1 MDAVV
6 ASNNAKWVYESPI
19 NSDVEAKLRDGQV
32 IIDTAAGV
40 LGKDDPRPIQHDSLF
55 PLFSVTKGVTAG
67 MVHWLADKGKL
78 KLDENVAN
86 FWPEFGRNGKEQIK
100 VNHILNHTSGLHNAL
115 AGISEEDPTL
125 FCDFDECIKRIAMV
139 SPETKPGC
147 EQFYHYLSIGSLC
160 GGMIEHASGK
170 KFQDVLEEAFIR
182 PLNIEGE
189 LYIGIPPGVE
199 SRLATISLDTNK
211 ASRIGQHAERPERKR
226 SGTASIPVPSLLTL
240 NLISTFISLSNTL
253 SVRRAILPAFNLH
266 ASARA
271 LACYYAALVDEIIRI
286 QFYKMGILRIK
297 ATDGNVIGFRHSGLG
312 GSTGYC
318 DINNR
323 FAISVTLNLASSGAL
338 TGEIIRFICSELDLP
353 VPKDY
358 AESRDF
364 TGNPKIN

>member
-1 MDAVV
+1 MKDRHIVRDLYEDLELTGMICEHLKV
-6 ASNNAKWVYESPI
+6 HSHSKDLVYKWLEENIESVIGI
-19 NSDVEAKLRDGQV
+19 N
-32 IIDTAAGV
+32 
-40 LGKDDPRPIQHDSLF
+40 KDDI
-55 PLFSVTKGVTAG
+55 
-67 MVHWLADKGKL
+67 
-78 KLDENVAN
+78 DEEDDESSTMEPPSRNEAIKAAITLNN
-86 FWPEFGRNGKEQIK
+86 FLLSYEKTTPE

-125 FCDFDECIKRIAMV
+125 FCDFDECIKRIAM
-139 SPETKPGC
+139 
-147 EQFYHYLSIGSLC
+147 
-160 GGMIEHASGK
+160 HASGK

-211 ASRIGQHAERPERKR
+211 ASRIGKHAERPERKR

-240 NLISTFISLSNTL
+240 KLISTFISLSNTL

-271 LACYYAALVDEIIRI
+271 LARYYAALVDVDTKIFTNTKVKIHDAFLGI
-286 QFYKMGILRIK
+286 GDYKDSILPDGNFRLGFLRIK
-297 ATDGNVIGFRHSGLG
+297 ATDGNVIGFGHSGLG